1 MLAYSYWIKY
11 QVTNQRNK
19 IAKIG
24 VSKMNDS
31 QYHQMTD
38 DLLIAIE
45 EMLDECEVD
54 IDYESASSILTMTFE
69 NGSKIVINKQPPL
82 QHLWMATKFNGHHFN
97 YQNEQW
103 IDERT
108 GVEFWSFLDEAASKQ
123 AEQPVSLR
131 K

>member
-11 QVTNQRNK
+11 QVTNPRNK

-82 QHLWMATKFNGHHFN
+82 Q
-97 YQNEQW
+97 
-103 IDERT
+103 
-108 GVEFWSFLDEAASKQ
+108 
-123 AEQPVSLR
+123 
-131 K
+131 